1 MGQTRISLCLILV
14 FLVSLVAGCEEK
26 TNPVSKVGDRLIGAY
41 ERSSVTAGQ
50 STLKGIKDAI
60 RAYHISNG
68 EYPDSI
74 EEVQRYM
81 GARIDTGL
89 YQYDPDSGEISLLE

>member
-1 MGQTRISLCLILV
+1 MEQTKIVFYV
-14 FLVSLVAGCEEK
+14 FLIFLIALVSGCEEK

>member
-1 MGQTRISLCLILV
+1 MEQTKILFFV
-14 FLVSLVAGCEEK
+14 LLMCITLMAAGCEEK
-26 TNPVSKVGDRLIGAY
+26 SNPVSKVGDRLIGAY
-41 ERSSVTAGQ
+41 ERSSTAAGQ

-89 YQYDPDSGEISLLE
+89 YQYDPDTGEISLLE